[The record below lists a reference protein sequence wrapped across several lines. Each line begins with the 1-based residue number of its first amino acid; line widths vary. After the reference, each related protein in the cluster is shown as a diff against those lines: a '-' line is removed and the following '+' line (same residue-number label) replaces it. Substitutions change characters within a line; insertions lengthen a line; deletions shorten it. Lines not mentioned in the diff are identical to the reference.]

1 MTEEVRKTRTQKRQE
16 AEATNSK
23 MATVDAVSWL
33 LRIVIV
39 VVLIIVAAIVG
50 AMIGYGVI
58 GSGNPLQVFNP
69 TTWTHVFDIMNGK
82 ED

>member
-16 AEATNSK
+16 EAAANPK
-23 MATVDAVSWL
+23 MVAVDAVSWG

-39 VVLIIVAAIVG
+39 ILLIVVAAIVG

-58 GSGNPLQVFNP
+58 GSGNPFQVLNP

-82 ED
+82 EE